1 MLSLFSAMTVSY
13 WRETSQFIGDFFLI
27 NKEKQITTIIISK
40 IYNQPNFKLQ
50 YTPTVNIYTQ
60 YNVQKVQ
67 ST

>member
-1 MLSLFSAMTVSY
+1 MTVSY
-13 WRETSQFIGDFFLI
+13 WRETSQFIGDFFII

>member
-1 MLSLFSAMTVSY
+1 MTVSYWRDY
-13 WRETSQFIGDFFLI
+13 WRETSQFKGDFFYLTKR
-27 NKEKQITTIIISK
+27 NKLSTIIISK
-40 IYNQPNFKLQ
+40 IYNQTNFKLQ